1 MLNERPVR
9 KASSPLAL
17 GRARFSARAWHEA
30 YSSLSE
36 AERTAALSADDLE
49 RLAIAAYLRGRDEV
63 SLDAWTRAH
72 QARLDEGR
80 LPGAARCAFWIAL
93 QLLAAGEWARA
104 SGWLGTAQH
113 LLDRA
118 GGDHPE
124 QGLLLVL
131 AARRAMKEQ
140 NLPAA
145 REATRRAL
153 ELGERF
159 GDVELRAFGLLSQGL
174 LHARAGEAAAA
185 AAVFDEA
192 MVSVTTRD
200 LSPIAV
206 GTVYCGVIEGC
217 YEMIDVSRAREWT
230 AALSEWC
237 AAQPD
242 LVPFRGRCLVHRVET
257 MRLTGAWTTAVEE
270 AARACSL
277 AVTPAA
283 PADAPGSTP
292 PSADARVA
300 AAAFYELAEIHR
312 MRGAYGEA
320 EEAYRQASQHGR
332 HPEPGLALL
341 RLAQGRLDA
350 AASSIRRLLDLPQPP
365 LQRANVLAACV
376 EIMTAAGD
384 ARTASA
390 AGSELSGMTK
400 KIDAPYLRALSR
412 QAEGCLR
419 LAAEAP
425 KEAAEALRAAWLE
438 WQALDAPYEAARVR
452 VLLGQCCR
460 MLRDHDAAAMELD
473 AALCVFRRLGARP
486 AVEHVTGLLGTAA
499 ASRASRLTAREL
511 QVIRLIAAGRT
522 NRAIAAALAISER
535 TVDRHVSNILTK
547 LDLPSRSA
555 ATAYAYEH
563 NLLRR

>member
-1 MLNERPVR
+1 M
-9 KASSPLAL
+9 AQAD
-17 GRARFSARAWHEA
+17 
-30 YSSLSE
+30 
-36 AERTAALSADDLE
+36 RTAALSAGDLE
-49 RLAIAAYLRGRDEV
+49 RLAIAAYLTGRDEA
-63 SLDAWTRAH
+63 SLDAWSRAH
-72 QARLDEGR
+72 QGRLHDGQ

-104 SGWLGTAQH
+104 GGWLGTAQH

-131 AARRAMKEQ
+131 SARRSMKERNLAAARD
-140 NLPAA
+140 
-145 REATRRAL
+145 ATRRAL

-159 GDVELRAFGLLSQGL
+159 GDDELRAFGLLSQGL
-174 LHARAGEAAAA
+174 LHARAGEAGAA

-230 AALSEWC
+230 AALSAWC

-270 AARACSL
+270 AARACGL
-277 AVTPAA
+277 AMNPAA
-283 PADAPGSTP
+283 PADPPGTAPTA
-292 PSADARVA
+292 ADARTAGA
-300 AAAFYELAEIHR
+300 ALYELAEIHR
-312 MRGAYGEA
+312 MRGAFGEA
-320 EEAYRQASQHGR
+320 EVAYRQASQHGR
-332 HPEPGLALL
+332 QPEPGMALL

-350 AASSIRRLLDLPQPP
+350 AASSIRRLLDAQQPP

-376 EIMTAAGD
+376 EIMSAARD
-384 ARTASA
+384 ARTARVA
-390 AGSELSGMTK
+390 ANELSAMATT
-400 KIDAPYLRALSR
+400 IDAPYLRALSL

-438 WQALDAPYEAARVR
+438 WQALEAPYEAARVR
-452 VLLGQCCR
+452 TWLGRCCRLLG
-460 MLRDHDAAAMELD
+460 DHDAAAMELD
-473 AALCVFRRLGARP
+473 AALCVFRRLGAAP
-486 AVEHVTGLLGTAA
+486 AVEHVNAQLDAA
-499 ASRASRLTAREL
+499 PASPASCLTAREL

-563 NLLRR
+563 NLLGR